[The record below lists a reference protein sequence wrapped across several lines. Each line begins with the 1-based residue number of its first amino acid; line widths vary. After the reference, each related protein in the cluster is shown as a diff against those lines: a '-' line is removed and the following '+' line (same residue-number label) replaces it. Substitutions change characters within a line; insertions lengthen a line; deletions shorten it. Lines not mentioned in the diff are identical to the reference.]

1 MERRNNIF
9 VTLHPN
15 AKKNTKKIEVENMDN
30 TFAISLKFGND
41 LVGLLIGVLVFL
53 IGYIFYFRKK
63 KYSLFKLFILLLLCI
78 YIAMVIGVTLTP
90 FPLNAKAAYFLGY
103 FYQGIDFSAYYNL
116 IPFSDIINN
125 ENQFILNIILFIPFG
140 ILWPLYK
147 DRINLRF
154 ALLSGF
160 LFTFFIEITQLGFSC
175 AFQMPVW
182 YFDVNDLIANTLGAV
197 IGYIIL
203 KILIKPVI
211 SSFLK

>member
-1 MERRNNIF
+1 MYCN
-9 VTLHPN
+9 VTS
-15 AKKNTKKIEVENMDN
+15 KCKTSCKKIEVENMDN

-41 LVGLLIGVLVFL
+41 LGGLLIGVLVFL

>member
-1 MERRNNIF
+1 
-9 VTLHPN
+9 
-15 AKKNTKKIEVENMDN
+15 MDN

-41 LVGLLIGVLVFL
+41 LGGLLIGVLVFL
-53 IGYIFYFRKK
+53 IGYVFYFRKK